1 LISAPLASSASS
13 AFRVLGACRDPGGGD
28 PPSRA
33 TRVQPPANH
42 RDRPPRRRLRRSRAC
57 STWSAPVHSARMTTL
72 AAISGYYLILLIPAA
87 LAVVFV
93 FILSRQKWERPKRDD
108 EDSTEG

>member
-1 LISAPLASSASS
+1 
-13 AFRVLGACRDPGGGD
+13 
-28 PPSRA
+28 
-33 TRVQPPANH
+33 
-42 RDRPPRRRLRRSRAC
+42 
-57 STWSAPVHSARMTTL
+57 MTTL